1 MSNCGVNLRFIAS
14 LLRQTCAASSKKKA
28 NLSGETV
35 DFTVK
40 FQPVAC
46 FLRSRIFRFKI
57 LRFEWKNTVRS
68 GILFCSKKRQR
79 KLRRVLD
86 QVSPLKKWEV
96 CPPKKS
102 GAQTKWKAIAK
113 GFPRIWLLAQ
123 RRRRYTVH
131 IVFRVGEPL
140 LDAFAGRVRKTR
152 LFFATNCGLQFS
164 RQGRSWKVKKLGC
177 GRIEDGFRGVSGAKY
192 LLKPC

>member
-14 LLRQTCAASSKKKA
+14 LLRQTCAASRKKKA

-46 FLRSRIFRFKI
+46 FSPSRIFRFKI

-86 QVSPLKKWEV
+86 QVSLLKKWEV

-102 GAQTKWKAIAK
+102 GGANEMKGDSE
-113 GFPRIWLLAQ
+113 GFPTYLVASSTPQAVYGTHSISCWRTTFRRIC
-123 RRRRYTVH
+123 R
-131 IVFRVGEPL
+131 P
-140 LDAFAGRVRKTR
+140 
-152 LFFATNCGLQFS
+152 S
-164 RQGRSWKVKKLGC
+164 
-177 GRIEDGFRGVSGAKY
+177 
-192 LLKPC
+192 